1 MRVSFANRATT
12 GAGVRS
18 FTLARILLLS
28 LMSLAATGCTVSLV
42 APYDET
48 TVTSVTDL
56 LKRTDMFLIQ
66 QQSLLDSG
74 QQSKTTYEN
83 NKAWYD
89 QTEVDLNAIIIRA
102 QAIPK
107 NDTTVKQLKNLEA
120 ALQGVID
127 NNKAGFT
134 SEYLALERRIV
145 DQAIGAILAAEFS
158 KKQP

>member
-1 MRVSFANRATT
+1 MKVSFAKRATT
-12 GAGVRS
+12 RGGVRS
-18 FTLARILLLS
+18 FAPAWIVLLS
-28 LMSLAATGCTVSLV
+28 LTSLAVTGCGVSLV

-56 LKRTDMFLIQ
+56 LKRTDIFLIQ
-66 QQSLLDSG
+66 QQSLLESG
-74 QQSKTTYEN
+74 QQSKATYEA

-107 NDTTVKQLKNLEA
+107 NDNTVTQLKNLEA